1 MKCIGLISEWLGR
14 CLLYRMLTL
23 HPYFRVFFVI
33 QNKDTSFE
41 NEKEDLSAGK
51 KVHKVTG
58 AGGCKLAR
66 DTHI

>member
-1 MKCIGLISEWLGR
+1 
-14 CLLYRMLTL
+14 MLTL

-33 QNKDTSFE
+33 QNKDTWFE

-51 KVHKVTG
+51 KVHKVSG

-66 DTHI
+66 DTYLTQIDVC

>member
-1 MKCIGLISEWLGR
+1 
-14 CLLYRMLTL
+14 MLTS

-33 QNKDTSFE
+33 QNKDTWFE

-51 KVHKVTG
+51 KVHKDSG